1 MPKHEY
7 LHGNYFCHTGSHLE
21 CNLEF
26 LNLLNGNKM
35 TSTGSINIIKIAN
48 KLFGHFR
55 RNLFQV
61 LRFSLVLA
69 TILDATFTVYILL
82 YLFLCT
88 INSAFKYK

>member
-7 LHGNYFCHTGSHLE
+7 LHGNYFCHIRAAFLNAILNGI
-21 CNLEF
+21 
-26 LNLLNGNKM
+26 LNLLNGDKKP
-35 TSTGSINIIKIAN
+35 STGSININKIAT

-69 TILDATFTVYILL
+69 AILDATFTVYILL
-82 YLFLCT
+82 HLF
-88 INSAFKYK
+88 